1 MTHKKKL
8 IEVALPLDAG
18 NKAMPP
24 EGFAEV
30 VAMIQAARER
40 ALAAV
45 NSELVDLPLLACGR
59 VYPAEARG

>member
-18 NKAMPP
+18 NKATPP

-45 NSELVDLPLLACGR
+45 NSELVDLPLLG
-59 VYPAEARG
+59 G